1 MQFNIDFRKITNLID
16 LMKLMRKLLIVSWGA
31 DKVTFTAAYPKSTSP
46 TDLTTPIITYK
57 TKSKLPGKFNNTSEI
72 RPRYR
77 SDIEIANTNLP
88 IEAKF
93 IEIYGQMFDYY
104 VEFEIWAEDGEEADE
119 IANKFQEFM
128 FKYIGYFKELGV
140 DRIYFEEM
148 NSDASSGKWR
158 TDLINR
164 SLIYHIRI
172 DEIVAIK
179 VPTIEK
185 VTVDLIKYED
195 KFQRIVELIEK
206 KDGKETTEEI

>member
-1 MQFNIDFRKITNLID
+1 MQFNIDFKKITNLID

-57 TKSKLPGKFNNTSEI
+57 TKSKLPGRFNNTSEI

-119 IANKFQEFM
+119 VASKFQEFI
-128 FKYIGYFKELGV
+128 FKYTGYFIGLGV
-140 DRIYFEEM
+140 DRIYFEEL
-148 NSDASSGKWR
+148 NSDESSGKWR

-164 SLIYHIRI
+164 TIIYHIRI

-179 VPTIEK
+179 VPTIEEI
-185 VTVDLIKYED
+185 TIDLYKYED
-195 KFQRIVELIEK
+195 RFARLLDLYLEETK
-206 KDGKETTEEI
+206 KKEQNT